1 MLAHQLAHIV
11 PIGQSNN
18 RVLPAMLHSKRRPGS
33 RNNRIDE
40 EEDDEFTAEDME
52 VADIMVCLRHW
63 SRALIVQWGAKRRR
77 SGIFRDKN
85 SETHNAHSFKH
96 SPVSPLGLSWSEEA
110 EEFECCGDH
119 LNSKGE
125 RVRKAARR
133 RAPKKKTHRE
143 LKEMVNALTLEGERL
158 KKRMQDL
165 LKTYRE
171 LQNRNEHLKSQL
183 ACCLDHGQEQKQLST
198 PQHASSEQDSG
209 HRTETS
215 FNDSP
220 TPNEHDSF
228 ENYVSTLALGI
239 RCPEPQSVGRPT
251 GSYSPG
257 CSSESEKVEFSRST
271 KDPLCFSG
279 IPDLNTPSESLSD
292 AVPNGFGEQMLLS
305 ISKAAVAAEARKRR
319 IELTRVKHAQ
329 SRKAR
334 SR

>member
-1 MLAHQLAHIV
+1 MLAHQLA
-11 PIGQSNN
+11 QSNN

-40 EEDDEFTAEDME
+40 EEDDEFTAEEME
-52 VADIMVCLRHW
+52 VADIMVCFCHW

-85 SETHNAHSFKH
+85 SETHNAHSFKL

-119 LNSKGE
+119 TNSKGG

-133 RAPKKKTHRE
+133 RAPKKKTYRE
-143 LKEMVNALTLEGERL
+143 LKEMANALTLEGEKLKKEEQERL
-158 KKRMQDL
+158 KI
-165 LKTYRE
+165 YWE
-171 LQNRNEHLKSQL
+171 LQTRNEHLKSQL
-183 ACCLDHGQEQKQLST
+183 AFCLDRRQEQKQFST

-220 TPNEHDSF
+220 RANEHDSL
-228 ENYVSTLALGI
+228 ENNVSTLALGVP
-239 RCPEPQSVGRPT
+239 CPEPQSVGRPT

-257 CSSESEKVEFSRST
+257 CSSESDKVEFSRST
-271 KDPLCFSG
+271 KDLLCFSG
-279 IPDLNTPSESLSD
+279 IPDLNAPSESLSD
-292 AVPNGFGEQMLLS
+292 AVPNGFGEQMLHS
-305 ISKAAVAAEARKRR
+305 MNKAAVAAEARKRR
-319 IELTRVKHAQ
+319 IELTRIKHAQ